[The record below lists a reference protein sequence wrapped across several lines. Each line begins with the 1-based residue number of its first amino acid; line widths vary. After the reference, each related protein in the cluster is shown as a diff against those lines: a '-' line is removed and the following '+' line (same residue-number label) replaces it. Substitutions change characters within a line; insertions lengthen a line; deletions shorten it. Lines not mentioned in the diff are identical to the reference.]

1 MVGVNKE
8 RNFMNLLLD
17 AYRRYSFIKIK
28 LKLGWYRLY
37 DSLGIIFFIEVEVKV
52 ENIIYDILF
61 FLIVFL
67 VIFVINYISSLKK
80 IKKKKKLELVDYLV
94 TRFKLSPKKIKARK
108 MVLTIS
114 LINAFIISS
123 VATCIT
129 MLDISFIWQF
139 MIGFVLVFALIYSL
153 YEIYGRYLVNKG
165 YGKENR
171 K

>member
-1 MVGVNKE
+1 M
-8 RNFMNLLLD
+8 
-17 AYRRYSFIKIK
+17 
-28 LKLGWYRLY
+28 
-37 DSLGIIFFIEVEVKV
+37 
-52 ENIIYDILF
+52 ENIIYDLLF

-67 VIFVINYISSLKK
+67 VVFVINYFSSVKK
-80 IKKKKKLELVDYLV
+80 IKKRKKIELVDYLV
-94 TRFKLSPKKIKARK
+94 VRFKLSSRKIKARK

-139 MIGFVLVFALIYSL
+139 MIGFVLVFGLIYSL
-153 YEIYGRYLVNKG
+153 YEIYGRYLVRKG
-165 YGKENR
+165 YGKEDV

>member
-1 MVGVNKE
+1 ME
-8 RNFMNLLLD
+8 
-17 AYRRYSFIKIK
+17 S
-28 LKLGWYRLY
+28 
-37 DSLGIIFFIEVEVKV
+37 
-52 ENIIYDILF
+52 IIYDLLF

-67 VIFVINYISSLKK
+67 VVFVINYFSSVKK
-80 IKKKKKLELVDYLV
+80 IKKRKKIELVDYLV
-94 TRFKLSPKKIKARK
+94 VRFKLSSRKIKARK

-139 MIGFVLVFALIYSL
+139 MIGFVLVFGLIYSL
-153 YEIYGRYLVNKG
+153 YEIYGRYLVRKG
-165 YGKENR
+165 YGKEDV

>member
-1 MVGVNKE
+1 MG
-8 RNFMNLLLD
+8 
-17 AYRRYSFIKIK
+17 
-28 LKLGWYRLY
+28 
-37 DSLGIIFFIEVEVKV
+37 
-52 ENIIYDILF
+52 NIIYDLLF

-67 VIFVINYISSLKK
+67 VVFVINYLMSVKK
-80 IKKKKKLELVDYLV
+80 IKKRKKIELVDYLV
-94 TRFKLSPKKIKARK
+94 VRFKLSSKKIKARK

-153 YEIYGRYLVNKG
+153 YEIYGRYLVRKG
-165 YGKENR
+165 YGKEDR